1 MQAGRHLKKAQRELA
16 AEKQRQQSMLAQRA
30 NGQNNASP
38 GRQAGQQAATPS
50 GRTGASPAQ
59 GASAVAG
66 TAGAPADRAAIGG
79 LIKDLWGKLPE
90 RQREELLQPLSEE
103 FLPEYA
109 AEIEEYF
116 RVLAETPRP
125 VAARE

>member
-1 MQAGRHLKKAQRELA
+1 
-16 AEKQRQQSMLAQRA
+16 MLAQRA

-38 GRQAGQQAATPS
+38 SRQTGQQAAKPS
-50 GRTGASPAQ
+50 GRTGTSPAQ
-59 GASAVAG
+59 DISAVVASP
-66 TAGAPADRAAIGG
+66 GALADRAAIGV
-79 LIKDLWGKLPE
+79 LVKDLWGNLPE

-103 FLPEYA
+103 FLPKYE

-125 VAARE
+125 TATERVRSNGETRR